1 MCPRLTRQQH
11 PEVELAHPKIGDVT
25 VNSLIWGP
33 SSKKMTTTHPL
44 LLRRYSP
51 RDARPNRSTSD
62 LSRPCQLGAA
72 IRGFRPRQCL
82 LRAHGFSADC
92 VKVGGGRLAL
102 PRPSHPHMRARVV
115 CLRKMKLDIKL
126 VDFLLIHN
134 FIVGLYLLS

>member
-1 MCPRLTRQQH
+1 MYVGAKIDGRAKIQYLKYFENVLYRSSVSWLYPRFR
-11 PEVELAHPKIGDVT
+11 V
-25 VNSLIWGP
+25 
-33 SSKKMTTTHPL
+33 
-44 LLRRYSP
+44 RYSP

-72 IRGFRPRQCL
+72 IQGFRPRQCL

-102 PRPSHPHMRARVV
+102 PSPSIPICARAFV

-126 VDFLLIHN
+126 VEFLLIHN
-134 FIVGLYLLS
+134 FIAFHR